1 MWPAKLLRKIF
12 PKMSSSFSN
21 SFDSEIV
28 LLGGPEKQNR
38 PGKHSRVGTLTS
50 VGIDDEKDLSIE
62 DSVTVKSLTSH
73 SENSGDT

>member
-50 VGIDDEKDLSIE
+50 VGIDDKDLSIG

>member
-1 MWPAKLLRKIF
+1 MWAVKSLRKVIN
-12 PKMSSSFSN
+12 KMSSSFSN

-28 LLGGPEKQNR
+28 LLGGPEKQPR

-50 VGIDDEKDLSIE
+50 VDIEDEKDLNIE
-62 DSVTVKSLTSH
+62 DSVSVRSLTSH